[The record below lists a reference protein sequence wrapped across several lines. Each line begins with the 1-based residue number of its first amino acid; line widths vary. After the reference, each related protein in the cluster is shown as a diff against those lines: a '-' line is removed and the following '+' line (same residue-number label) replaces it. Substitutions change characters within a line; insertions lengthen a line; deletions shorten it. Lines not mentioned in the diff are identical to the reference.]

1 MLVTKR
7 ATGSKYFD
15 INDNMNIIIISSTLI
30 EESERPKSGSRKS
43 VGNCTPG
50 KRTAPRV
57 ARLAQSIEFGWWL

>member
-43 VGNCTPG
+43 V
-50 KRTAPRV
+50 
-57 ARLAQSIEFGWWL
+57 

>member
-15 INDNMNIIIISSTLI
+15 INDNMNIIIISTFI

-43 VGNCTPG
+43 V
-50 KRTAPRV
+50 
-57 ARLAQSIEFGWWL
+57 